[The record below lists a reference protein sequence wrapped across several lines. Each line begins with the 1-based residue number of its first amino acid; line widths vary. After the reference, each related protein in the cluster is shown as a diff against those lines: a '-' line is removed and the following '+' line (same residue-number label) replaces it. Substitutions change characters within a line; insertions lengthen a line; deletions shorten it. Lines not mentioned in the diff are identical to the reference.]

1 MSALGRGPYRQVLRL
16 ISCSSRQNCHNL
28 STSSRQNLQ
37 NLTSHLDTSVVRLS
51 PRTIQW
57 EPASRSLFTNKTEEA
72 KDAASAASEKVE
84 EVSENEKRLEEE
96 VVKLKENNADLLDK
110 YKRSL
115 ADFENLRN
123 RMNKQVADSKKF
135 GIQGFCKD
143 LLDVADVLNKAVA
156 GVPDEVLKNESQ
168 YLKDVHEGLRLT
180 ESQLL
185 QVFERH
191 GLVQENP
198 LNEKFDPN
206 KHDAIFQIPN
216 PTVDANTVL
225 DVQKI
230 GYILH
235 GRTIRPAMVGVSKK

>member
-1 MSALGRGPYRQVLRL
+1 MTPWSIHLEPS
-16 ISCSSRQNCHNL
+16 IFCSR
-28 STSSRQNLQ
+28 RF
-37 NLTSHLDTSVVRLS
+37 
-51 PRTIQW
+51 
-57 EPASRSLFTNKTEEA
+57 LFTNKSDESKEA
-72 KDAASAASEKVE
+72 VKEDVKE
-84 EVSENEKRLEEE
+84 EVSENEIKLEEE
-96 VVKLKENNADLLDK
+96 VKKLKEESVELMDK

-143 LLDVADVLNKAVA
+143 LLEVADVLNKAVT
-156 GVPDEVLKNESQ
+156 GVPQDALESESQ

-185 QVFERH
+185 KVFERH

-206 KHDAIFQIPN
+206 KHDALFTIPN
-216 PTVDANTVL
+216 PNVDVNTVL
-225 DVQKI
+225 DVQKV